1 MGMIEGVVGR
11 VTTFGVLLVPAIV
24 LLALALWTFEA
35 EWIGAAV
42 FAVGLVVAVLG
53 SARPLSIA
61 EFSFLLAGQV
71 AILLATAWVGFAI
84 DCSRHCS

>member
-1 MGMIEGVVGR
+1 MIEGVVGR
-11 VTTFGVLLVPAIV
+11 ATTFGVLLVPAIG
-24 LLALALWTFEA
+24 LGALSLWIFEA
-35 EWIGAAV
+35 EWIGLAV
-42 FAVGLVVAVLG
+42 FAVGLVVAALG

-71 AILLATAWVGFAI
+71 AILLGTACVGFAI